1 MSDQADSPSGL
12 EADLQ
17 HWAQALVAA
26 EAAAVAAP
34 AGAARARA
42 LLDAGRAKWHLDD
55 PVGCVRFAV
64 AALAEKDIDMP
75 PELTVGALTLA
86 AFTLLDLGAAAH
98 AQPLA
103 QRALVL
109 VRTEALFERLH
120 MALSCA
126 AAVASVN
133 GDVERAEALHQEA
146 LARAGEASGIE
157 ALQMALCNVLSSWFL
172 LLRQGDPACVDEV
185 RRRSQRH
192 VAQARFLKDDARLPP
207 WRRLFLQE
215 HLGELLGLC
224 GMQPE
229 AEALLAQCLADPV
242 TQQDSV
248 LAQSVA
254 TVLAEQQAARGA
266 FAEALALLQAHFPEH
281 RPDRGGFQRRLQ
293 ALRTTEACLRALG
306 RLPDADALALRI
318 ADRARHWSELRDEA
332 IRALPPQA
340 R

>member
-1 MSDQADSPSGL
+1 MSDQADPPPGL

-34 AGAARARA
+34 AGAVRARA

-55 PVGCVRFAV
+55 PVGSVRLAV

-86 AFTLLDLGAAAH
+86 AFTLLDLGAATQ

-109 VRTEALFERLH
+109 ARTEALFERLH

-133 GDVERAEALHQEA
+133 GDLERAESLHREA

-157 ALQMALCNVLSSWFL
+157 ALQMALCNVLSSWIL
-172 LLRQGDPACVDEV
+172 MLRQGDPARVDEV
-185 RRRSQRH
+185 RRCSQRH

-224 GMQPE
+224 GAQ
-229 AEALLAQCLADPV
+229 AEGETLLAECLAHPL
-242 TQQDSV
+242 TQQDAV

-254 TVLAEQQAARGA
+254 TVLAEQRADRGA
-266 FAEALALLQAHFPEH
+266 FAEALALLQAHFPPH

-293 ALRTTEACLRALG
+293 ALHTTEACLRALG
-306 RLPDADALALRI
+306 RLPEADALARRI

-332 IRALPPQA
+332 IRALPPQGG
-340 R
+340 